1 MLATRLGSLAALQG
15 QFEEA
20 ATWHER
26 GLSRARDNEFPGA
39 IAQAF
44 SGMGET
50 ARLAGDLAAA
60 NSYHREALARFEAT
74 GSVEGAVFSLACL
87 GLIATTDGEPTTAIE
102 LLTAS
107 LVRAAASSDRRGVAM
122 AVEGLAD
129 AHACLGETLI
139 AARILG
145 AADALRDEIGGAP
158 PILQRGCVDRAESV
172 ARSNLEGVVYEAEHA
187 RGRTEAHTVV
197 AGLVSGESV

>member
-1 MLATRLGSLAALQG
+1 MATRLGNLAALQG
-15 QFEEA
+15 NFEEA
-20 ATWHER
+20 ATWHET

-50 ARLAGDLAAA
+50 ARLAGDLAGA

-74 GSVEGAVFSLACL
+74 GSVEGAVRSLACL
-87 GLIATTDGEPTTAIE
+87 GLVATTNGDPAGAVE
-102 LLTAS
+102 LLTES
-107 LVRAAASSDRRGVAM
+107 LVRAEASADRRGVAM

-129 AHACLGETLI
+129 AHAVLGEALV
-139 AARILG
+139 AARVLG

-158 PILQRGCVDRAESV
+158 PLSQRGGVERAEGL
-172 ARSNLEGVVYEAEHA
+172 ARAKLEGVVYEAEHA
-187 RGRTEAHTVV
+187 LGRVEAHRVV